1 MRIGKLTK
9 YYFAFWLFYLPLAGI
24 FAFLTEVGFIGFS
37 SFVGFGA
44 LGLLGFLTLVLIVNI
59 VFDKEHSVKPSTS
72 VTSLP
77 PDELEGFRNIFEEV
91 KQ

>member
-24 FAFLTEVGFIGFS
+24 FAFLTQVGLLGFS
-37 SFVGFGA
+37 SFVGIGA
-44 LGLLGFLTLVLIVNI
+44 LGLLGFLTLVLLVSVI
-59 VFDKEHSVKPSTS
+59 FRKEQPVKPSTS
-72 VTSLP
+72 VTPLP